1 MRQALLNLLFPPQCL
16 VCDTLVA
23 DHGTLC
29 LSCWQ
34 QVHFITEPF
43 CACCGLPFEYSLG
56 ENALCGECL
65 REHPPYSRARACVR
79 YDEHSKR
86 LVLSL
91 KYHDQAYLARIF
103 GGWLA
108 KAGGELIRTSD
119 IIIPVPLH
127 YWRFVSRRY
136 NQSAL
141 LAQALAKECGL
152 ACLPDGL
159 VRTRRTLSQTGLTRS
174 QRENNVRGAFVAH
187 SKHAGAIKGKSVLLI
202 DDVFTT
208 GATIDA
214 CTRALIKAGANT
226 VNVLTLAR
234 TAH

>member
-1 MRQALLNLLFPPQCL
+1 MPNPLLNLLFPPQCPI
-16 VCDTLVA
+16 CDTLVS
-23 DHGTLC
+23 DHGALC
-29 LSCWQ
+29 LACWQ

-65 REHPPYSRARACVR
+65 RERPPFSRARACVR

-103 GGWLA
+103 GSWLA
-108 KAGGELIRTSD
+108 KAGGELIRASD

-141 LAQALAKECGL
+141 LAQALAKTCGL
-152 ACLPDGL
+152 PHLPDGL
-159 VRTRRTLSQTGLTRS
+159 LRTRKTLSQTGLSRA
-174 QRENNVRGAFVAH
+174 QRENNVRGAFAANP
-187 SKHAGAIKGKSVLLI
+187 KHLATLKGKSVLLM

-208 GATIDA
+208 GATIEA
-214 CTRALIKAGANT
+214 CTKALLKAGASS